1 MSKQIISN
9 QKITRTYK
17 ISSTSEQYSSNPKLE
32 PTKIISKQNY
42 IRNTLESSG
51 GQNQQRSTDNQS
63 ICTCGKFR
71 SDTHSTY
78 NGTIQTKL
86 QSEECNTGDEGKDI
100 SLCNCY
106 KKNTN
111 RASKISTGSYKSNN
125 ILIQDNN
132 RCTCHEGQNMNMISK
147 YNINKKI
154 YKKECTCGKGDHEY
168 EINTTTTNDV
178 QLDTIETKDNEDKEN
193 IEELTKI
200 SKKEQEQSIIK
211 KDKEIKVDIKQLE
224 QLEQK
229 KEEEISWNGDIF
241 IQIMERLQYLAAK
254 PPELTVQFPN
264 DMMINRTV
272 YNGPIN
278 ILIPIPENYIQ
289 KQGFFEVLPEVKDQL
304 EGTCPENVDLLN
316 ISNAYSIQIPT
327 FNNLEIENTEMFI
340 QSEPLGIH
348 FKIENY
354 AWDISANGR
363 LWSGD
368 IIPIRTNR
376 LEIEDKTWNDLI
388 QKETVE
394 KLTIDISDIHNPF
407 KIIELSDNEVITLK
421 AKKKVLKVTQ
431 TQESSLK
438 VGGDGFKPRVW
449 DLVPTQANSMTI
461 EVHKPLKIVSES
473 MLMPPER
480 KRRPNWNLVNTS
492 SLESTVDYLVKE
504 KIIEQQSLNPIT
516 LIEENTLKN
525 KWQNKIREQLGIRLT
540 YKKKDKRLKWTLSI
554 CSKVIDLFFEHS
566 IDDVVINDDYNN
578 VQGPQMRP
586 IIVTVL
592 KANEADD
599 TSSISSYDV
608 FQNLVIKKGTL
619 NFELGKNRNIEI
631 NIKKNIQS
639 EYEMDG
645 KIKKFNGK
653 LRMEEN
659 RQKNQND
666 KTVRNLVHQTKN
678 LMGNMLG
685 ISRKEKK
692 IEFVKEETGDNNYL
706 KV

>member
-1 MSKQIISN
+1 MSRQIVSGKKVSYNIVNS
-9 QKITRTYK
+9 
-17 ISSTSEQYSSNPKLE
+17 
-32 PTKIISKQNY
+32 
-42 IRNTLESSG
+42 LESSAG
-51 GQNQQRSTDNQS
+51 NILRGSTDNQS

-86 QSEECNTGDEGKDI
+86 QSEECNTGDEGKDT

-168 EINTTTTNDV
+168 EINTATTNDV

-289 KQGFFEVLPEVKDQL
+289 KQGFFEVLPEVKDPL

-388 QKETVE
+388 QKEKVE
-394 KLTIDISDIHNPF
+394 NLTIDISDIHNEF

-473 MLMPPER
+473 ILMPPER

-599 TSSISSYDV
+599 TSSIASYDV

-619 NFELGKNRNIEI
+619 NLELGKNRNIEI

-659 RQKNQND
+659 RQKNQYD

-678 LMGNMLG
+678 LMGNMLE

>member
-1 MSKQIISN
+1 MSHQIVSGKKVSYNIV
-9 QKITRTYK
+9 
-17 ISSTSEQYSSNPKLE
+17 
-32 PTKIISKQNY
+32 
-42 IRNTLESSG
+42 NTLESSAG
-51 GQNQQRSTDNQS
+51 NILRGSTDNQS

-86 QSEECNTGDEGKDI
+86 QSEECNTGDEGKDT

-125 ILIQDNN
+125 ILIQDSN
-132 RCTCHEGQNMNMISK
+132 RCSCHEGQNMNMISK

-168 EINTTTTNDV
+168 EINTATTNDV

-289 KQGFFEVLPEVKDQL
+289 KQGFFEVLPEVKDPL

-473 MLMPPER
+473 ILMPPER

-525 KWQNKIREQLGIRLT
+525 KWQNKIRKQLGTRLT

-599 TSSISSYDV
+599 TSSIASYDV

-659 RQKNQND
+659 RQKNQYD

>member
-1 MSKQIISN
+1 MSRQIVSGKKVSYNIVNS
-9 QKITRTYK
+9 
-17 ISSTSEQYSSNPKLE
+17 
-32 PTKIISKQNY
+32 
-42 IRNTLESSG
+42 LESSAG
-51 GQNQQRSTDNQS
+51 NILRGSTDNQS

-86 QSEECNTGDEGKDI
+86 QSEECNIVDEGRDT

-111 RASKISTGSYKSNN
+111 RASKISTRSYKSNN

-168 EINTTTTNDV
+168 EINTATTNDV

-289 KQGFFEVLPEVKDQL
+289 KQGFFEVLPEVKDPL

-394 KLTIDISDIHNPF
+394 KLAIDISDIHNPF

-473 MLMPPER
+473 ILMPPER

-525 KWQNKIREQLGIRLT
+525 KWQNKIRKQLGTRLT

-599 TSSISSYDV
+599 TSSIASYDV

-659 RQKNQND
+659 RQKNQYD

>member
-1 MSKQIISN
+1 MSHQIVSG
-9 QKITRTYK
+9 KKVSYK
-17 ISSTSEQYSSNPKLE
+17 IV
-32 PTKIISKQNY
+32 
-42 IRNTLESSG
+42 NTLESSAG
-51 GQNQQRSTDNQS
+51 NILRGSTDNQS

-86 QSEECNTGDEGKDI
+86 QSEECNIGDEGKDT

-168 EINTTTTNDV
+168 EINTATTNDV

-289 KQGFFEVLPEVKDQL
+289 KQGFFEVLPEVKDPL

-394 KLTIDISDIHNPF
+394 KLTIDISDIRNPF

-473 MLMPPER
+473 ILMPPER

-525 KWQNKIREQLGIRLT
+525 KWQNKIRKQLGTRLT

-578 VQGPQMRP
+578 VQGPKMRP

-659 RQKNQND
+659 RQKNQYD

>member
-1 MSKQIISN
+1 MSHQIVSGKKVSYNIV
-9 QKITRTYK
+9 
-17 ISSTSEQYSSNPKLE
+17 
-32 PTKIISKQNY
+32 
-42 IRNTLESSG
+42 NTLKSSAG
-51 GQNQQRSTDNQS
+51 NILRGSTGNQS

-86 QSEECNTGDEGKDI
+86 QSEECNTGDEGRDT

-125 ILIQDNN
+125 ILIQDSN
-132 RCTCHEGQNMNMISK
+132 RCSCHEGQNMNMISK

-168 EINTTTTNDV
+168 EINTATTNDV

-289 KQGFFEVLPEVKDQL
+289 KQGFFEVLPEVKDPL

-461 EVHKPLKIVSES
+461 EVHKPLTIVSES

-504 KIIEQQSLNPIT
+504 KIIEQQSLNHIT
-516 LIEENTLKN
+516 LIEENTLNN
-525 KWQNKIREQLGIRLT
+525 KWQNKIRKQLGTRLT

-566 IDDVVINDDYNN
+566 IDDVVVNDDYNN

-599 TSSISSYDV
+599 TSSIASYDV

-659 RQKNQND
+659 RQKNQYD

>member
-1 MSKQIISN
+1 MSRQIVSGKKVSYNIVNS
-9 QKITRTYK
+9 
-17 ISSTSEQYSSNPKLE
+17 
-32 PTKIISKQNY
+32 
-42 IRNTLESSG
+42 LESSAG
-51 GQNQQRSTDNQS
+51 NILRGSTDNQS

-86 QSEECNTGDEGKDI
+86 QSEECNIGDEGKDT

-125 ILIQDNN
+125 ILIQDSN
-132 RCTCHEGQNMNMISK
+132 RCSCHEGQNMNMISK

-168 EINTTTTNDV
+168 EINTATTNDV

-289 KQGFFEVLPEVKDQL
+289 KQGFFEVLPEVKDPL

-394 KLTIDISDIHNPF
+394 KLAIDISDIHNPF

-473 MLMPPER
+473 ILMPPER

-525 KWQNKIREQLGIRLT
+525 KWQNKIKKQLGTRLT

-599 TSSISSYDV
+599 TSSIASYDV

-659 RQKNQND
+659 RQKNQYD

-678 LMGNMLG
+678 LIGKN
-685 ISRKEKK
+685 
-692 IEFVKEETGDNNYL
+692 L
-706 KV
+706 K

>member
-1 MSKQIISN
+1 MSHQIVSGN
-9 QKITRTYK
+9 KVSYK
-17 ISSTSEQYSSNPKLE
+17 IV
-32 PTKIISKQNY
+32 
-42 IRNTLESSG
+42 NTLESSAG
-51 GQNQQRSTDNQS
+51 NILRGSTDNQS

-86 QSEECNTGDEGKDI
+86 QSEECNTVDEGRDT

-111 RASKISTGSYKSNN
+111 RASKISTRSYKSNN

-168 EINTTTTNDV
+168 EINTATTNDV

-264 DMMINRTV
+264 DMMINRTI
-272 YNGPIN
+272 YNGPIS

-289 KQGFFEVLPEVKDQL
+289 KQGFFEVLPEVKDPL

-368 IIPIRTNR
+368 IKPIRTNR

-388 QKETVE
+388 QKEKVE
-394 KLTIDISDIHNPF
+394 NLTIDISDIHNEF

-461 EVHKPLKIVSES
+461 EVHKTLKIVSES
-473 MLMPPER
+473 ILMPPER

-525 KWQNKIREQLGIRLT
+525 KWQNKIREQLGTRLT

-554 CSKVIDLFFEHS
+554 CSKVIDLFYEHS

-578 VQGPQMRP
+578 VQGPKMRP

-599 TSSISSYDV
+599 TSSIASYDV

-659 RQKNQND
+659 RQKNQYD
-666 KTVRNLVHQTKN
+666 KTVRNIVHQTKN

>member
-1 MSKQIISN
+1 MSRQIVSGKKVSYNIVNS
-9 QKITRTYK
+9 
-17 ISSTSEQYSSNPKLE
+17 
-32 PTKIISKQNY
+32 
-42 IRNTLESSG
+42 LESSAG
-51 GQNQQRSTDNQS
+51 NILRGSTDNQS

-86 QSEECNTGDEGKDI
+86 QSEECNIGDEGKDT

-125 ILIQDNN
+125 ILIQDSN
-132 RCTCHEGQNMNMISK
+132 RCSCHEGQNMNMISK

-168 EINTTTTNDV
+168 EINTATTNDV

-289 KQGFFEVLPEVKDQL
+289 KQGFFEVLPEVKDPL

-473 MLMPPER
+473 ILMPPER

-525 KWQNKIREQLGIRLT
+525 KWQNKIKKQLGTRLT

-599 TSSISSYDV
+599 TSSIASYDV

-659 RQKNQND
+659 RQKNQYD

>member
-1 MSKQIISN
+1 MSRQIVSGKKVSYNIVNS
-9 QKITRTYK
+9 
-17 ISSTSEQYSSNPKLE
+17 
-32 PTKIISKQNY
+32 
-42 IRNTLESSG
+42 LESSAG
-51 GQNQQRSTDNQS
+51 NILRGSTDNQS

-86 QSEECNTGDEGKDI
+86 QSEECNIGDEGRDT

-111 RASKISTGSYKSNN
+111 RASKISTRSYKSNN

-168 EINTTTTNDV
+168 EINTATTNDV

-289 KQGFFEVLPEVKDQL
+289 KQGFFEVLPEVKDPL

-394 KLTIDISDIHNPF
+394 KLTIDISDIRNPF

-473 MLMPPER
+473 ILMPPER

-525 KWQNKIREQLGIRLT
+525 KWQNKIKKQLGTRLT

-599 TSSISSYDV
+599 TSSIASYDV

-659 RQKNQND
+659 RQKNQYD

>member
-1 MSKQIISN
+1 MSHQIVSGKKVSYNIVNS
-9 QKITRTYK
+9 
-17 ISSTSEQYSSNPKLE
+17 
-32 PTKIISKQNY
+32 
-42 IRNTLESSG
+42 LESSAG
-51 GQNQQRSTDNQS
+51 NILRGSTDNQS

-86 QSEECNTGDEGKDI
+86 QSEECNIGDEGKDT

-168 EINTTTTNDV
+168 EINTATTNDV

-289 KQGFFEVLPEVKDQL
+289 KQGFFEVLPEVKDPL

-461 EVHKPLKIVSES
+461 EVHKTLKIVSES
-473 MLMPPER
+473 ILMPPER

-554 CSKVIDLFFEHS
+554 CSKVIDLFFERS

-599 TSSISSYDV
+599 TSSIASYDV

-659 RQKNQND
+659 RQKNQYD

>member
-1 MSKQIISN
+1 MSHQIVSGKKVSYNIV
-9 QKITRTYK
+9 
-17 ISSTSEQYSSNPKLE
+17 
-32 PTKIISKQNY
+32 
-42 IRNTLESSG
+42 NTLKSSAG
-51 GQNQQRSTDNQS
+51 NILRGSTGNQS

-86 QSEECNTGDEGKDI
+86 QSEECYTGDEGRDT

-125 ILIQDNN
+125 ILIQDSN

-168 EINTTTTNDV
+168 EINTATTNDV

-289 KQGFFEVLPEVKDQL
+289 KQGFFEVLPEVKDPL
-304 EGTCPENVDLLN
+304 EGICPENVDLLN
-316 ISNAYSIQIPT
+316 ISNAYSIQIPA

-461 EVHKPLKIVSES
+461 EVHKPLTIVSES

-554 CSKVIDLFFEHS
+554 CSKVIDLFYEHS

-578 VQGPQMRP
+578 VQGPKMRP

-659 RQKNQND
+659 RQKNQYD
-666 KTVRNLVHQTKN
+666 KTVRNIVHQTKN

>member
-1 MSKQIISN
+1 
-9 QKITRTYK
+9 
-17 ISSTSEQYSSNPKLE
+17 
-32 PTKIISKQNY
+32 
-42 IRNTLESSG
+42 
-51 GQNQQRSTDNQS
+51 
-63 ICTCGKFR
+63 
-71 SDTHSTY
+71 
-78 NGTIQTKL
+78 
-86 QSEECNTGDEGKDI
+86 
-100 SLCNCY
+100 
-106 KKNTN
+106 
-111 RASKISTGSYKSNN
+111 
-125 ILIQDNN
+125 
-132 RCTCHEGQNMNMISK
+132 
-147 YNINKKI
+147 
-154 YKKECTCGKGDHEY
+154 
-168 EINTTTTNDV
+168 
-178 QLDTIETKDNEDKEN
+178 
-193 IEELTKI
+193 
-200 SKKEQEQSIIK
+200 
-211 KDKEIKVDIKQLE
+211 
-224 QLEQK
+224 
-229 KEEEISWNGDIF
+229 
-241 IQIMERLQYLAAK
+241 
-254 PPELTVQFPN
+254 
-264 DMMINRTV
+264 
-272 YNGPIN
+272 
-278 ILIPIPENYIQ
+278 
-289 KQGFFEVLPEVKDQL
+289 
-304 EGTCPENVDLLN
+304 
-316 ISNAYSIQIPT
+316 
-327 FNNLEIENTEMFI
+327 MFI
-340 QSEPLGIH
+340 KSEPLGKD

-394 KLTIDISDIHNPF
+394 KLTIDISDIRNPF

-473 MLMPPER
+473 ILMPPER

-525 KWQNKIREQLGIRLT
+525 KWQNKIRKQLGTRLT

-599 TSSISSYDV
+599 TSSIASYDV

-619 NFELGKNRNIEI
+619 NLELGKNRNIEI

-659 RQKNQND
+659 RQKNQYD

>member
-1 MSKQIISN
+1 MSHQIVSGKKVSYNIV
-9 QKITRTYK
+9 
-17 ISSTSEQYSSNPKLE
+17 
-32 PTKIISKQNY
+32 
-42 IRNTLESSG
+42 NTLESSAG
-51 GQNQQRSTDNQS
+51 NILRGSTDNQS

-86 QSEECNTGDEGKDI
+86 QSEECNTGDEGKDT

-168 EINTTTTNDV
+168 EINTATTNDV

-264 DMMINRTV
+264 DMMINRTI
-272 YNGPIN
+272 YNGPIS

-289 KQGFFEVLPEVKDQL
+289 KQGFFEVLPEVKNPG
-304 EGTCPENVDLLN
+304 EGICPENVDLLN
-316 ISNAYSIQIPT
+316 ISNAYSIQIPA

-340 QSEPLGIH
+340 KSEPLGKD

-368 IIPIRTNR
+368 IKPIRTNR

-388 QKETVE
+388 QKEKVE
-394 KLTIDISDIHNPF
+394 NLTIDISDIHNEF

-421 AKKKVLKVTQ
+421 ARKKILKVTQ

-461 EVHKPLKIVSES
+461 EVHKPLTIVSES

-525 KWQNKIREQLGIRLT
+525 KWQNKIREQLGTRLT
-540 YKKKDKRLKWTLSI
+540 YKKKDKRLKWTLSM

-659 RQKNQND
+659 RQKNQYD

>member
-1 MSKQIISN
+1 MSRQIVSGKKVSYNIVNS
-9 QKITRTYK
+9 
-17 ISSTSEQYSSNPKLE
+17 
-32 PTKIISKQNY
+32 
-42 IRNTLESSG
+42 LESSAG
-51 GQNQQRSTDNQS
+51 NILRGSTDNQS

-86 QSEECNTGDEGKDI
+86 QSEECNIGDEGKDT

-168 EINTTTTNDV
+168 EINTATTNDV

-289 KQGFFEVLPEVKDQL
+289 KQGFFEVLPEVKDPL

-473 MLMPPER
+473 ILMPPER

-525 KWQNKIREQLGIRLT
+525 KWQNKIKKQLGTRLT

-599 TSSISSYDV
+599 TSSIASYDV

-659 RQKNQND
+659 RQKNQYD

>member
-1 MSKQIISN
+1 MSHQIVSGKKVSYNIV
-9 QKITRTYK
+9 
-17 ISSTSEQYSSNPKLE
+17 
-32 PTKIISKQNY
+32 
-42 IRNTLESSG
+42 NTLKSSAG
-51 GQNQQRSTDNQS
+51 NILRGSTGNQS

-86 QSEECNTGDEGKDI
+86 QSEECYTGDEGRDT

-125 ILIQDNN
+125 ILIQDSN
-132 RCTCHEGQNMNMISK
+132 RCTCYEGQNMNMISK

-168 EINTTTTNDV
+168 EINTATTNDV

-264 DMMINRTV
+264 DMMINRTI
-272 YNGPIN
+272 YNGPIS

-289 KQGFFEVLPEVKDQL
+289 KQGFFEVLPEVKNPG
-304 EGTCPENVDLLN
+304 EGICPENVDLLN
-316 ISNAYSIQIPT
+316 ISNAYSIQIPA

-340 QSEPLGIH
+340 KSEPLGKV

-368 IIPIRTNR
+368 IKPIRTNR

-388 QKETVE
+388 QKEKVE
-394 KLTIDISDIHNPF
+394 NLTIDISDIHNEF

-461 EVHKPLKIVSES
+461 EVHKTLKIISES
-473 MLMPPER
+473 ILMPPER

-554 CSKVIDLFFEHS
+554 CSKVIDLFYEHS

-578 VQGPQMRP
+578 VQGPKMRP

-659 RQKNQND
+659 RQKNQYD
-666 KTVRNLVHQTKN
+666 KTVRNIVHQTKN

>member
-1 MSKQIISN
+1 MSRQIVSGKKVSYNIVNS
-9 QKITRTYK
+9 
-17 ISSTSEQYSSNPKLE
+17 
-32 PTKIISKQNY
+32 
-42 IRNTLESSG
+42 LESSAG
-51 GQNQQRSTDNQS
+51 NILRGSTDNQS

-86 QSEECNTGDEGKDI
+86 QSEECNIGDEGKDT

-168 EINTTTTNDV
+168 EINTATTNDV

-289 KQGFFEVLPEVKDQL
+289 KQGFFEVLPEVKDPL

-394 KLTIDISDIHNPF
+394 KLAIDISDIHNPF

-449 DLVPTQANSMTI
+449 DLVPTLANSMTI

-473 MLMPPER
+473 ILMPPER

-525 KWQNKIREQLGIRLT
+525 KWQNKIKKQLGTRLT

-599 TSSISSYDV
+599 TSSIASYDV

-659 RQKNQND
+659 RQKNQYD

-678 LMGNMLG
+678 LMGNMLE

>member
-1 MSKQIISN
+1 MSRQIVSGKKVSYNIVNS
-9 QKITRTYK
+9 
-17 ISSTSEQYSSNPKLE
+17 
-32 PTKIISKQNY
+32 
-42 IRNTLESSG
+42 LESSAG
-51 GQNQQRSTDNQS
+51 NILRGSTDNQS

-86 QSEECNTGDEGKDI
+86 QSEECNIGDEGKDT

-111 RASKISTGSYKSNN
+111 RASKISTRSYKSNN
-125 ILIQDNN
+125 ILIQDSN
-132 RCTCHEGQNMNMISK
+132 RCSCHEGQNMNMISK

-168 EINTTTTNDV
+168 EINTATTNDV

-289 KQGFFEVLPEVKDQL
+289 KQGFFEVLPEVKDPL

-394 KLTIDISDIHNPF
+394 KLAIDISDIHNPF

-473 MLMPPER
+473 ILMPPER

-525 KWQNKIREQLGIRLT
+525 KWQNKIKKQLGTRLT

-599 TSSISSYDV
+599 TSSIASYDV

-659 RQKNQND
+659 RQKNQYD

>member
-1 MSKQIISN
+1 MSHQIVSGKKVSYNIV
-9 QKITRTYK
+9 
-17 ISSTSEQYSSNPKLE
+17 
-32 PTKIISKQNY
+32 
-42 IRNTLESSG
+42 NTLKSSAG
-51 GQNQQRSTDNQS
+51 NILRGSTGNQS

-86 QSEECNTGDEGKDI
+86 QSEECNTGDEGRDT

-125 ILIQDNN
+125 ILIQDSN
-132 RCTCHEGQNMNMISK
+132 RCSCHEGQNMNMISK

-168 EINTTTTNDV
+168 EINTATTNDV

-229 KEEEISWNGDIF
+229 KEEEMSWNGDIF

-289 KQGFFEVLPEVKDQL
+289 KQGFFEVLPEVKDPL

-394 KLTIDISDIHNPF
+394 KLTIDISDIRNPF

-438 VGGDGFKPRVW
+438 VGGEGFKPRVW

-461 EVHKPLKIVSES
+461 EVHKPLTIVSES

-504 KIIEQQSLNPIT
+504 KIIEQQSLNHIT
-516 LIEENTLKN
+516 LIEENTLNN
-525 KWQNKIREQLGIRLT
+525 KWQNKIKKQLGTRLT

-566 IDDVVINDDYNN
+566 IDDVVVNDDYNN

-599 TSSISSYDV
+599 TSSIASYDV

-659 RQKNQND
+659 RQKNQYD

>member
-1 MSKQIISN
+1 MSHQIVSGKKVSYNIV
-9 QKITRTYK
+9 
-17 ISSTSEQYSSNPKLE
+17 
-32 PTKIISKQNY
+32 
-42 IRNTLESSG
+42 NTLKSSAG
-51 GQNQQRSTDNQS
+51 NILRGSTGNQS

-86 QSEECNTGDEGKDI
+86 QSEECYTGDEGRDT

-125 ILIQDNN
+125 ILIQDSN
-132 RCTCHEGQNMNMISK
+132 RCTCYEGQNMNMISK

-168 EINTTTTNDV
+168 EINTATTNDV

-264 DMMINRTV
+264 DMMINRTL

-289 KQGFFEVLPEVKDQL
+289 KQGFFEVLPEVKDPL
-304 EGTCPENVDLLN
+304 EGICPENVDLLN
-316 ISNAYSIQIPT
+316 ISNAYSIQIPA

-461 EVHKPLKIVSES
+461 EVHKPLTIVSES

-554 CSKVIDLFFEHS
+554 CSKVIDLFYEHS

-578 VQGPQMRP
+578 VQGPKMRP

-659 RQKNQND
+659 RQKNQYD
-666 KTVRNLVHQTKN
+666 KTVRNIVHQTKN

>member
-1 MSKQIISN
+1 MSHQIVSGKKVSYNIV
-9 QKITRTYK
+9 
-17 ISSTSEQYSSNPKLE
+17 
-32 PTKIISKQNY
+32 
-42 IRNTLESSG
+42 NTLKSSAG
-51 GQNQQRSTDNQS
+51 NILRGSTDNQS

-86 QSEECNTGDEGKDI
+86 QSEECNTGDEGRDT

-168 EINTTTTNDV
+168 EINTATTNDV

-289 KQGFFEVLPEVKDQL
+289 KQGFFEVLPEVKNPG
-304 EGTCPENVDLLN
+304 EGICPENVDLLN

-368 IIPIRTNR
+368 IKPIRTNR

-388 QKETVE
+388 QKEKVE
-394 KLTIDISDIHNPF
+394 NLTIDISDIHNEF

-461 EVHKPLKIVSES
+461 EVHKPLTIVSES

-525 KWQNKIREQLGIRLT
+525 KWQNKIREQLGTRLT

-659 RQKNQND
+659 RQKNQYD

>member
-1 MSKQIISN
+1 MSRQIVSGKKVSYNIVNS
-9 QKITRTYK
+9 
-17 ISSTSEQYSSNPKLE
+17 
-32 PTKIISKQNY
+32 
-42 IRNTLESSG
+42 LESSAG
-51 GQNQQRSTDNQS
+51 NILRGSTDNQS

-86 QSEECNTGDEGKDI
+86 QSEEFNIGDEGRDT

-111 RASKISTGSYKSNN
+111 RASKISTRSYKSNN

-168 EINTTTTNDV
+168 EINTATTNDV

-211 KDKEIKVDIKQLE
+211 KDKEIKVGIKQLE

-289 KQGFFEVLPEVKDQL
+289 KQGFFEVLPEVKDPL

-388 QKETVE
+388 QKEKVE
-394 KLTIDISDIHNPF
+394 NLTIDISDIHNEF

-461 EVHKPLKIVSES
+461 EVHKTLKIVSES
-473 MLMPPER
+473 ILMPPER

-525 KWQNKIREQLGIRLT
+525 KWQNKIKKQLGTRLT

-554 CSKVIDLFFEHS
+554 CSKVIDLFFERS

-599 TSSISSYDV
+599 TSSIASYDV

-659 RQKNQND
+659 RQKNQYD

>member
-1 MSKQIISN
+1 MSHQIVSGN
-9 QKITRTYK
+9 KVSYK
-17 ISSTSEQYSSNPKLE
+17 IV
-32 PTKIISKQNY
+32 
-42 IRNTLESSG
+42 NTLESSAG
-51 GQNQQRSTDNQS
+51 NILRGSTDNQS

-86 QSEECNTGDEGKDI
+86 QSEECNIGDEGKDT

-125 ILIQDNN
+125 ILIQDSN
-132 RCTCHEGQNMNMISK
+132 RCSCHEGQNMNMISK

-168 EINTTTTNDV
+168 EINTATTNDV

-289 KQGFFEVLPEVKDQL
+289 KQGFFEVLPEVKDPL

-394 KLTIDISDIHNPF
+394 KLAIDISDIHNPF

-449 DLVPTQANSMTI
+449 DLVPTLANSMTI

-473 MLMPPER
+473 ILMPPER

-525 KWQNKIREQLGIRLT
+525 KWQNKIREQLGTRLT

-599 TSSISSYDV
+599 TSSIASYDV

-659 RQKNQND
+659 RQKNQYD

>member
-1 MSKQIISN
+1 MSRQIVSGKKVSYNIVNS
-9 QKITRTYK
+9 
-17 ISSTSEQYSSNPKLE
+17 
-32 PTKIISKQNY
+32 
-42 IRNTLESSG
+42 LESSAG
-51 GQNQQRSTDNQS
+51 NILRGSTDNQS

-86 QSEECNTGDEGKDI
+86 QSEECNIGDEGKDT

-125 ILIQDNN
+125 ILIQDSN
-132 RCTCHEGQNMNMISK
+132 RCSCHEGQNMNMISK

-168 EINTTTTNDV
+168 EINTATTNDV

-394 KLTIDISDIHNPF
+394 KLTIDISDIRNPF

-461 EVHKPLKIVSES
+461 EVHKTLKIVSES
-473 MLMPPER
+473 ILMPPER

-525 KWQNKIREQLGIRLT
+525 KWQNKIKKQLGTRLT

-599 TSSISSYDV
+599 TSSIASYDV

-659 RQKNQND
+659 RQKNQYD

>member
-1 MSKQIISN
+1 MSHQIVSGKKVSYNIV
-9 QKITRTYK
+9 
-17 ISSTSEQYSSNPKLE
+17 
-32 PTKIISKQNY
+32 
-42 IRNTLESSG
+42 NTLKSSAG
-51 GQNQQRSTDNQS
+51 NILRGSTGNQS

-86 QSEECNTGDEGKDI
+86 QSEECYTGDEGRDT

-125 ILIQDNN
+125 ILIQDSN
-132 RCTCHEGQNMNMISK
+132 RCTCYEGQNMNMISK

-168 EINTTTTNDV
+168 EINTATTNDV

-264 DMMINRTV
+264 DMMINRTL

-289 KQGFFEVLPEVKDQL
+289 KQGFFEVLPEVKDPL

-316 ISNAYSIQIPT
+316 ISNAYSIQIPA

-461 EVHKPLKIVSES
+461 EVHKPLTIVSES

-554 CSKVIDLFFEHS
+554 CSKVIDLFYEHS

-578 VQGPQMRP
+578 VQGPKMRP

-659 RQKNQND
+659 RQKNQYD
-666 KTVRNLVHQTKN
+666 KTVRNIVHQTKN

>member
-1 MSKQIISN
+1 MSRQIVSGNKIS
-9 QKITRTYK
+9 YK
-17 ISSTSEQYSSNPKLE
+17 IV
-32 PTKIISKQNY
+32 
-42 IRNTLESSG
+42 NTLESSAANILRG
-51 GQNQQRSTDNQS
+51 STDNQS

-86 QSEECNTGDEGKDI
+86 QSEECNTGDEGRDT

-111 RASKISTGSYKSNN
+111 RASKISTRSYKSNN
-125 ILIQDNN
+125 ILIQDSN
-132 RCTCHEGQNMNMISK
+132 RCSCHEGQNMNMISK

-168 EINTTTTNDV
+168 EINTATTNDV

-229 KEEEISWNGDIF
+229 KEEEISWNDDIF

-264 DMMINRTV
+264 DMMINRTI
-272 YNGPIN
+272 YNGPIS

-289 KQGFFEVLPEVKDQL
+289 KQGFFEVLPEVKDPL

-316 ISNAYSIQIPT
+316 ISNAYSIQIPA

-388 QKETVE
+388 QKEKVE
-394 KLTIDISDIHNPF
+394 NLTIDISDIHNEF

-461 EVHKPLKIVSES
+461 EVHKTLKIVSES
-473 MLMPPER
+473 ILMPPER

-554 CSKVIDLFFEHS
+554 CSKVIDLFYEHS

-578 VQGPQMRP
+578 VQGPKMRP

-659 RQKNQND
+659 RQKNQYD
-666 KTVRNLVHQTKN
+666 KTVRNIVHQTKN

>member
-1 MSKQIISN
+1 MSHQIVSGKKVSYNIV
-9 QKITRTYK
+9 
-17 ISSTSEQYSSNPKLE
+17 
-32 PTKIISKQNY
+32 
-42 IRNTLESSG
+42 NTLESSAG
-51 GQNQQRSTDNQS
+51 NILRGSTDNQS

-86 QSEECNTGDEGKDI
+86 QSEECNTVDEGRDT

-111 RASKISTGSYKSNN
+111 RASKISTRSYKSNN

-132 RCTCHEGQNMNMISK
+132 HCTCHEGQNMNMISK

-168 EINTTTTNDV
+168 EINTVTTNDV

-289 KQGFFEVLPEVKDQL
+289 KQGFFEVLPEVKDPL

-473 MLMPPER
+473 ILMPPER

-525 KWQNKIREQLGIRLT
+525 KWQNKIRKQLGTRLT

-599 TSSISSYDV
+599 TSSIASYDV

-659 RQKNQND
+659 RQKNQYD

-678 LMGNMLG
+678 LMGNMLE

>member
-1 MSKQIISN
+1 MSRQIVSGKKVSYNIVNS
-9 QKITRTYK
+9 
-17 ISSTSEQYSSNPKLE
+17 
-32 PTKIISKQNY
+32 
-42 IRNTLESSG
+42 LESSAG
-51 GQNQQRSTDNQS
+51 NILRGSTDNQS

-86 QSEECNTGDEGKDI
+86 QSEECNTGDEGKDT

-168 EINTTTTNDV
+168 EINTATTNDV

-289 KQGFFEVLPEVKDQL
+289 KQGFFEVLPEVKDPL

-394 KLTIDISDIHNPF
+394 KLTIDISDIRNPF

-473 MLMPPER
+473 ILMPPER

-525 KWQNKIREQLGIRLT
+525 KWQNKIRKQLGTRLT

-599 TSSISSYDV
+599 TSSIASYDV

-659 RQKNQND
+659 RQKNQYD

>member
-1 MSKQIISN
+1 MSHQIVSGKKVSYNIV
-9 QKITRTYK
+9 
-17 ISSTSEQYSSNPKLE
+17 
-32 PTKIISKQNY
+32 
-42 IRNTLESSG
+42 NTLKSSAG
-51 GQNQQRSTDNQS
+51 NILRGSTGNQS
-63 ICTCGKFR
+63 ICTCGKFI

-86 QSEECNTGDEGKDI
+86 QSEECYTGDEGRDT

-125 ILIQDNN
+125 ILIQDSN
-132 RCTCHEGQNMNMISK
+132 RCSCHEGQNMNMISK

-168 EINTTTTNDV
+168 EINTATTNDV

-264 DMMINRTV
+264 DMMINRTL

-289 KQGFFEVLPEVKDQL
+289 KQGFFEVLPEVKDPL
-304 EGTCPENVDLLN
+304 EGTCPENVDLLH
-316 ISNAYSIQIPT
+316 ISNAYSIQIPI

-438 VGGDGFKPRVW
+438 VGGEGFKPRVW

-461 EVHKPLKIVSES
+461 EVHKPLTIVSES

-504 KIIEQQSLNPIT
+504 KIIEQQSLNHIT
-516 LIEENTLKN
+516 LIEENTLNN
-525 KWQNKIREQLGIRLT
+525 KWQNKIKKQLGTRLT

-566 IDDVVINDDYNN
+566 IDDVVVNDDYNN

-599 TSSISSYDV
+599 TSSIASYDV

-659 RQKNQND
+659 RQKNQYD

>member
-1 MSKQIISN
+1 MSHQIVSGKKVSYNIV
-9 QKITRTYK
+9 
-17 ISSTSEQYSSNPKLE
+17 
-32 PTKIISKQNY
+32 
-42 IRNTLESSG
+42 NTLKSSAG
-51 GQNQQRSTDNQS
+51 NILRGSTGNQS

-86 QSEECNTGDEGKDI
+86 QSEECYTGDEGRDT

-125 ILIQDNN
+125 ILIQDSN
-132 RCTCHEGQNMNMISK
+132 RCSCHEGQNMNMISK

-168 EINTTTTNDV
+168 EINTATTNDV

-229 KEEEISWNGDIF
+229 KEEEISWNDDIF

-289 KQGFFEVLPEVKDQL
+289 KQGFFEVLPEVKDPL
-304 EGTCPENVDLLN
+304 EGICPENVDLLN

-461 EVHKPLKIVSES
+461 EVHKPLTIVSES

-554 CSKVIDLFFEHS
+554 CSKVIDLFYEHS

-578 VQGPQMRP
+578 VQGPKMRP

-659 RQKNQND
+659 RQKNQYD
-666 KTVRNLVHQTKN
+666 KTVRNIVHQTKN

>member
-1 MSKQIISN
+1 MSHQIVSG
-9 QKITRTYK
+9 KKVSYK
-17 ISSTSEQYSSNPKLE
+17 IV
-32 PTKIISKQNY
+32 
-42 IRNTLESSG
+42 NTLESSAG
-51 GQNQQRSTDNQS
+51 NILRGSTDNQS

-86 QSEECNTGDEGKDI
+86 QSEECNTVDEGRDT

-111 RASKISTGSYKSNN
+111 RASKISTRSYKSNN

-168 EINTTTTNDV
+168 EINTATTNDV

-289 KQGFFEVLPEVKDQL
+289 KQGFFEVLPEVKDPL

-461 EVHKPLKIVSES
+461 EVHKPLTIVSES

-599 TSSISSYDV
+599 TSSIASYDV

-659 RQKNQND
+659 RQKNQYD
-666 KTVRNLVHQTKN
+666 KTVRNIVHQTKN

>member
-1 MSKQIISN
+1 MSRQIVSGKKVSYNIVNS
-9 QKITRTYK
+9 
-17 ISSTSEQYSSNPKLE
+17 
-32 PTKIISKQNY
+32 
-42 IRNTLESSG
+42 LESSAG
-51 GQNQQRSTDNQS
+51 NILRGSTDNQS

-86 QSEECNTGDEGKDI
+86 QSEECNTVDEGRDT

-111 RASKISTGSYKSNN
+111 RASKISTRSYKSNN

-168 EINTTTTNDV
+168 EINTATTNDV

-289 KQGFFEVLPEVKDQL
+289 KQGFFEVLPEVKDPL

-473 MLMPPER
+473 ILMPPER

-525 KWQNKIREQLGIRLT
+525 KWQNKIKKQLGTRLT

-554 CSKVIDLFFEHS
+554 CSKVIDLFFERS

-599 TSSISSYDV
+599 TSSIASYDV

-659 RQKNQND
+659 RQKNQYD

>member
-1 MSKQIISN
+1 MSRQIVSGKKVSYNIVNS
-9 QKITRTYK
+9 
-17 ISSTSEQYSSNPKLE
+17 
-32 PTKIISKQNY
+32 
-42 IRNTLESSG
+42 LESSAG
-51 GQNQQRSTDNQS
+51 NILRGSTDNQS

-86 QSEECNTGDEGKDI
+86 QSEEFNIGDEGRDT

-168 EINTTTTNDV
+168 EINTATTNDV

-264 DMMINRTV
+264 DMMINRTI
-272 YNGPIN
+272 YNGPIS

-289 KQGFFEVLPEVKDQL
+289 KQGFFEVLPEVKNPG
-304 EGTCPENVDLLN
+304 EGICPENVDLLN
-316 ISNAYSIQIPT
+316 ISNAYSIQIPA

-340 QSEPLGIH
+340 KSEPLGKD

-388 QKETVE
+388 QKEKVE
-394 KLTIDISDIHNPF
+394 NLTIDISDIHNEF

-473 MLMPPER
+473 ILMPPER

-578 VQGPQMRP
+578 VQGPKMRP

-659 RQKNQND
+659 RQKNQYD
-666 KTVRNLVHQTKN
+666 KTVRNIVHQTKN

>member
-1 MSKQIISN
+1 MSHQIVSG
-9 QKITRTYK
+9 KKVSYK
-17 ISSTSEQYSSNPKLE
+17 IV
-32 PTKIISKQNY
+32 
-42 IRNTLESSG
+42 NTLESSAG
-51 GQNQQRSTDNQS
+51 NILRGSTDNQS

-86 QSEECNTGDEGKDI
+86 QSEECNTGDEGRDT

-168 EINTTTTNDV
+168 EINTATTNDV

-264 DMMINRTV
+264 DMMINRTI
-272 YNGPIN
+272 YNGPIS

-289 KQGFFEVLPEVKDQL
+289 KQGFFEVLPEVKNPG
-304 EGTCPENVDLLN
+304 EGICPENVDLLN
-316 ISNAYSIQIPT
+316 ISNAYSIQIPA

-340 QSEPLGIH
+340 KSEPLGKD

-368 IIPIRTNR
+368 IKPIRTNR

-388 QKETVE
+388 QKEKVE
-394 KLTIDISDIHNPF
+394 NLTIDISDIHNEF

-461 EVHKPLKIVSES
+461 EVHKTLKIVSES
-473 MLMPPER
+473 ILMPPER

-525 KWQNKIREQLGIRLT
+525 KWQNKIREQLGTRLI

-578 VQGPQMRP
+578 VQGPRMRP

-653 LRMEEN
+653 LRME
-659 RQKNQND
+659 
-666 KTVRNLVHQTKN
+666 
-678 LMGNMLG
+678 
-685 ISRKEKK
+685 
-692 IEFVKEETGDNNYL
+692 
-706 KV
+706 

>member
-1 MSKQIISN
+1 MSHQIVSGKKVSYNIV
-9 QKITRTYK
+9 
-17 ISSTSEQYSSNPKLE
+17 
-32 PTKIISKQNY
+32 
-42 IRNTLESSG
+42 NTLKSSAG
-51 GQNQQRSTDNQS
+51 NILRGSTGNQS

-86 QSEECNTGDEGKDI
+86 QSEECNTGDEGRDT

-125 ILIQDNN
+125 ILIQDSN
-132 RCTCHEGQNMNMISK
+132 RCTCYEGQNMNMISK

-168 EINTTTTNDV
+168 EINTATTNDV

-289 KQGFFEVLPEVKDQL
+289 KQGFFEVLPEVKDPL

-316 ISNAYSIQIPT
+316 ISNAYSIQIPA

-340 QSEPLGIH
+340 KSEPLGKD

-394 KLTIDISDIHNPF
+394 KLAIDISDIHNPF

-461 EVHKPLKIVSES
+461 EVHKTLKIVSES
-473 MLMPPER
+473 ILMPPER

-554 CSKVIDLFFEHS
+554 CSKVIDLFYEHS

-578 VQGPQMRP
+578 VQGPKMRP

-659 RQKNQND
+659 RQKNQYD
-666 KTVRNLVHQTKN
+666 KTVRNIVHQTKN

-692 IEFVKEETGDNNYL
+692 IDKKKNL
-706 KV
+706 

>member
-1 MSKQIISN
+1 MSHQIVSG
-9 QKITRTYK
+9 KKVSYK
-17 ISSTSEQYSSNPKLE
+17 IV
-32 PTKIISKQNY
+32 
-42 IRNTLESSG
+42 NTLESSAG
-51 GQNQQRSTDNQS
+51 NILRGSTDNQS

-86 QSEECNTGDEGKDI
+86 QSEEFNIGDEGRDT

-168 EINTTTTNDV
+168 EINTATTNDV

-278 ILIPIPENYIQ
+278 ILIPIPENFIQ
-289 KQGFFEVLPEVKDQL
+289 KQGFFEVLPEVKDPL

-388 QKETVE
+388 QKEKVE
-394 KLTIDISDIHNPF
+394 NLTIDISDIHNEF

-473 MLMPPER
+473 ILMPPER

-525 KWQNKIREQLGIRLT
+525 KWQNKIKKQLGTRLT

-599 TSSISSYDV
+599 TSSIASYDV

-659 RQKNQND
+659 RQKNQYD

-678 LMGNMLG
+678 LMGNMLE

>member
-1 MSKQIISN
+1 MSRQIVSGKKVSYNIVNS
-9 QKITRTYK
+9 
-17 ISSTSEQYSSNPKLE
+17 
-32 PTKIISKQNY
+32 
-42 IRNTLESSG
+42 LESSAG
-51 GQNQQRSTDNQS
+51 NILRGSTDNQS

-86 QSEECNTGDEGKDI
+86 QSEECNIGDEGKDT

-111 RASKISTGSYKSNN
+111 RASKISTRSYKSNN

-168 EINTTTTNDV
+168 EINTATTNDV

-289 KQGFFEVLPEVKDQL
+289 KQGFFEVLPEVKDPL

-394 KLTIDISDIHNPF
+394 KLTIDISDIRNPF

-473 MLMPPER
+473 ILMPPER

-525 KWQNKIREQLGIRLT
+525 KWQNKIKKQLGTRLT

-599 TSSISSYDV
+599 TSSIASYDV

-659 RQKNQND
+659 RQKNQYD

>member
-1 MSKQIISN
+1 MSRQIVSGKKVSYNIVNS
-9 QKITRTYK
+9 
-17 ISSTSEQYSSNPKLE
+17 
-32 PTKIISKQNY
+32 
-42 IRNTLESSG
+42 LESSAG
-51 GQNQQRSTDNQS
+51 NILRGSTDNQS

-86 QSEECNTGDEGKDI
+86 QSEECNIGDEGKDT

-125 ILIQDNN
+125 ILIQDSN
-132 RCTCHEGQNMNMISK
+132 RCSCHEGQNMNMISK

-168 EINTTTTNDV
+168 EINTATTNDV

-289 KQGFFEVLPEVKDQL
+289 KQGFFEVLPEVKDPL

-394 KLTIDISDIHNPF
+394 KLAIDISDIHNPF

-421 AKKKVLKVTQ
+421 AKKNVLKVTQ

-449 DLVPTQANSMTI
+449 DLVPTLANSMTI

-473 MLMPPER
+473 ILMPPER

-554 CSKVIDLFFEHS
+554 CSKVIDLFYEHS

-599 TSSISSYDV
+599 TSSIASYDV

-659 RQKNQND
+659 RQKNQYD

>member
-1 MSKQIISN
+1 MSRQIVSGKKVSYNIVNS
-9 QKITRTYK
+9 
-17 ISSTSEQYSSNPKLE
+17 
-32 PTKIISKQNY
+32 
-42 IRNTLESSG
+42 LESSAG
-51 GQNQQRSTDNQS
+51 NILRGSTDNQS

-86 QSEECNTGDEGKDI
+86 QSEECNIGDEGKDT

-168 EINTTTTNDV
+168 EINTATTNDV

-289 KQGFFEVLPEVKDQL
+289 KQGFFEVLPEVKDPL

-394 KLTIDISDIHNPF
+394 KLAIDISDIHNPF

-449 DLVPTQANSMTI
+449 DLVPTLANSMTI

-473 MLMPPER
+473 ILMPPER

-525 KWQNKIREQLGIRLT
+525 KWQNKIKKQLGTRLT

-599 TSSISSYDV
+599 TSSIASYDV

-659 RQKNQND
+659 RQKNQYD

>member
-1 MSKQIISN
+1 MSHQIVSGKKVSYNIV
-9 QKITRTYK
+9 
-17 ISSTSEQYSSNPKLE
+17 
-32 PTKIISKQNY
+32 
-42 IRNTLESSG
+42 NTLKSSAG
-51 GQNQQRSTDNQS
+51 NILRGSTGNQS

-86 QSEECNTGDEGKDI
+86 QSEECNTGDEGRDT

-125 ILIQDNN
+125 ILIQDSN
-132 RCTCHEGQNMNMISK
+132 RCTCYEGQNMNMISK

-168 EINTTTTNDV
+168 EINTATTNDV

-229 KEEEISWNGDIF
+229 KEEEISWNDDIF

-264 DMMINRTV
+264 DMMINRTI
-272 YNGPIN
+272 YNGPIS

-289 KQGFFEVLPEVKDQL
+289 KQGFFEVLPEVKDPL
-304 EGTCPENVDLLN
+304 EGTCPENVDLLH
-316 ISNAYSIQIPT
+316 ISNAYSIQIPI

-394 KLTIDISDIHNPF
+394 KLTIDISNIHNPF

-461 EVHKPLKIVSES
+461 EVHKTLKIVSES
-473 MLMPPER
+473 ILMPPER

-554 CSKVIDLFFEHS
+554 CSKVIDLFYEHS

-578 VQGPQMRP
+578 VQGPKMRP

-659 RQKNQND
+659 RQKNQYD
-666 KTVRNLVHQTKN
+666 KTVRNIVHQTKN